1 MVKSLTDYMAENDW
15 GDMDA
20 EAKINVMATYI
31 VDLENKVE
39 RLERDIDTI
48 DGGASY

>member
-15 GDMDA
+15 GDMDD

-31 VDLENKVE
+31 VDLESRVE
-39 RLERDIDTI
+39 RAERDIDI
-48 DGGASY
+48 VDGGASY